1 MSTTTTTQPPQ
12 THQRSGP
19 YLSSQQD
26 STLDSPSSI
35 PRGPTN
41 ASLTFYAPPAD
52 GSTPWNY
59 VETPPEGS
67 PQRNYTEHTQPVS
80 VSDIRGR
87 EQDFDVNNH
96 GFGVVSGKDSKEKEF
111 SDDNSIKAN
120 YYPEVED
127 TILKHIPGAKRVL
140 LFDHTIRR
148 SSPNA
153 PRAPVNRVHIDQTAK
168 SAKQRVEYHLPDEA
182 EDLLKDRVRIINVWR
197 PLNGPVV
204 ASPLCFAASGSVPD
218 SAVVPVEHR
227 YPHRTGETAGIRY
240 TEGQKWFY
248 WSGMTNDERLFLQC
262 YDSKDGA
269 RVAHTA
275 FQDPHTPENGV
286 GRDSIEVRAL
296 VFG

>member
-1 MSTTTTTQPPQ
+1 MSTTTTVQQPQ
-12 THQRSGP
+12 AH
-19 YLSSQQD
+19 LSTSHT
-26 STLDSPSSI
+26 SASNPSDSI
-35 PRGPTN
+35 PRGPTR

-52 GSTPWNY
+52 GSAPWNY
-59 VETPPEGS
+59 VEAPPEGS
-67 PQRNYTEHTQPVS
+67 PQRNYTEHPHPVL

-87 EQDFDVNNH
+87 EHEFKVNYH
-96 GFGVVSGKDSKEKEF
+96 GFGVVSGIDSKEKEF
-111 SDDNSIKAN
+111 ISDDSIKAN
-120 YYPEVED
+120 YYPEVEE
-127 TILKHIPGAKRVL
+127 TILKHISGAKRVL
-140 LFDHTIRR
+140 LFDHTVRR

-182 EDLLKDRVRIINVWR
+182 EDLLKGRVRIINVWR

-204 ASPLCFAASGSVPD
+204 SSPLGFAASDSVPD

-227 YPHRTGETAGIRY
+227 YPHRTGETAGIEY
-240 TEGQKWFY
+240 SGGQRWYY

-275 FQDPHTPENGV
+275 FQDPHTPAGGV

>member
-1 MSTTTTTQPPQ
+1 
-12 THQRSGP
+12 
-19 YLSSQQD
+19 
-26 STLDSPSSI
+26 
-35 PRGPTN
+35 
-41 ASLTFYAPPAD
+41 LTFYAPPAD

-67 PQRNYTEHTQPVS
+67 PQRNYTEHPHPVL

-87 EQDFDVNNH
+87 EREFEVNYH
-96 GFGVVSGKDSKEKEF
+96 GFGVVSGIDSKEKEF
-111 SDDNSIKAN
+111 TSDDSIRTN
-120 YYPEVED
+120 YYPEVEE
-127 TILKHIPGAKRVL
+127 TIFKHIPGAKRVI
-140 LFDHTIRR
+140 LFDHTVRR

-153 PRAPVNRVHIDQTAK
+153 HRAPVNRVHIDQTAK
-168 SAKQRVEYHLPDEA
+168 SAKQRVEYHLPNEA
-182 EDLLKDRVRIINVWR
+182 EDLLKDRIRIINVWR

-204 ASPLCFAASGSVPD
+204 SSPLGFAASDSVPD

-227 YPHRTGETAGIRY
+227 YPHRTGETAGIEY
-240 TEGQKWFY
+240 SEGQKWYY

-296 VFG
+296 IFG